1 MQYFSLLRSL
11 LLSLLLLVSA
21 TSAIE
26 IKVVSVTTEEGA
38 KPIDPASIKL
48 VPRPLSPSSIERVRN
63 VTVGEGDPMTGG
75 KRSGTGNA
83 ISYSGNWCGAM
94 QNAPTNNLVSSVSG
108 WLTAPVLDIRH
119 TENRTPQFAASW
131 MGIDGGENCRT
142 ALLQGGTTT
151 EIDANGSQTSKAWF
165 EWIPDAAYDIPSM
178 PVAPGDNIYIV
189 VEALSSTQGRITM
202 TNADQPFSIVIEL
215 TNGQPLCRRHAEWIV
230 ENFRVNSNRVP
241 FAKFDDI
248 WFQECEV
255 KLQNG
260 QTWGVDGSR
269 MYYMETVYDVPVC
282 RALEY
287 DNGIFLAESDGN

>member
-1 MQYFSLLRSL
+1 MRTFSLLVSL
-11 LLSLLLLVSA
+11 LLLLVS

-26 IKVVSVTTEEGA
+26 IKVVSVTAEDGA

-63 VTVGEGDPMTGG
+63 KTVEDGDPAHAGR
-75 KRSGTGNA
+75 RSATPANA
-83 ISYSGNWCGAM
+83 VSYSGNWCGAM
-94 QNAPTNNLVSSVSG
+94 QNAPASNLVSSVSG
-108 WLTAPVLDIRH
+108 WLTAPILDIRH

-151 EIDANGSQTSKAWF
+151 EIDANGFQTSKAWF
-165 EWIPDAAYDIPSM
+165 EWIPDAAYDIPNM
-178 PVAPGDNIYIV
+178 PVAPGDNIHIK
-189 VEALSSTQGRITM
+189 VEAITSRKGRITM

-215 TNGQPLCRRHAEWIV
+215 TDGQPLCRRHAEWIV
-230 ENFRVNSNRVP
+230 ENFRINSNRVP

>member
-1 MQYFSLLRSL
+1 MRTFSLLV
-11 LLSLLLLVSA
+11 SLLLLVVS

-26 IKVVSVTTEEGA
+26 IKVVSVTAEDGA

-63 VTVGEGDPMTGG
+63 KTVEDGDPAHAGR
-75 KRSGTGNA
+75 RSATPANA
-83 ISYSGNWCGAM
+83 VSYSGNWCGAM
-94 QNAPTNNLVSSVSG
+94 QNAPASNLVSSVSG
-108 WLTAPVLDIRH
+108 WLTAPILDIRH

-151 EIDANGSQTSKAWF
+151 EIDANGFQTSKAWF
-165 EWIPDAAYDIPSM
+165 EWIPDAAYDIPNM
-178 PVAPGDNIYIV
+178 PVAPGDNIHIK
-189 VEALSSTQGRITM
+189 VEAITSRKGRITM

-215 TNGQPLCRRHAEWIV
+215 TDGQPLCRRHAEWIV
-230 ENFRVNSNRVP
+230 ENFRINSNRVP

>member
-1 MQYFSLLRSL
+1 MRTFSLLV
-11 LLSLLLLVSA
+11 SLLLLVVS

-26 IKVVSVTTEEGA
+26 IKVVSVTAEDGA

-63 VTVGEGDPMTGG
+63 KTVEDGDPAHAGR
-75 KRSGTGNA
+75 RSATPANA
-83 ISYSGNWCGAM
+83 VSYSGNWCGAM
-94 QNAPTNNLVSSVSG
+94 QNASASNLVSSVSG
-108 WLTAPVLDIRH
+108 WLTAPILDIRH

-151 EIDANGSQTSKAWF
+151 EIDANGFQTSKAWF
-165 EWIPDAAYDIPSM
+165 EWIPDAAYDIPNM
-178 PVAPGDNIYIV
+178 PVAPGDNIHIK
-189 VEALSSTQGRITM
+189 VEAITSRKGRITM

-215 TNGQPLCRRHAEWIV
+215 TDGQPLCRRHAEWIV
-230 ENFRVNSNRVP
+230 ENFRINSNRVP

>member
-1 MQYFSLLRSL
+1 MRTFSL
-11 LLSLLLLVSA
+11 LLSLLLLLVST

-26 IKVVSVTTEEGA
+26 IKVVSVTAADGA

-63 VTVGEGDPMTGG
+63 RTAEDEPPMNGG
-75 KRSGTGNA
+75 RRSGTPGNA
-83 ISYSGNWCGAM
+83 VSYSGNWCGAM
-94 QNAPTNNLVSSVSG
+94 QNAPANNLVSSVSG
-108 WLTAPVLDIRH
+108 WLTAPILDIRH

-151 EIDANGSQTSKAWF
+151 EIDANGFQTSKAWF
-165 EWIPDAAYDIPSM
+165 EWIPDAAFDIPNM
-178 PVAPGDNIYIV
+178 PVAPGDNIHIK
-189 VEALSSTQGRITM
+189 VEALSSRQGRITM

-215 TNGQPLCRRHAEWIV
+215 TDGQPLCRRHAEWIV

>member
-1 MQYFSLLRSL
+1 MRTFSLLV
-11 LLSLLLLVSA
+11 SLLLLVVS

-26 IKVVSVTTEEGA
+26 IKVVSVTAEDGA

-63 VTVGEGDPMTGG
+63 KTVEDGDPAHAGR
-75 KRSGTGNA
+75 RSATPANA
-83 ISYSGNWCGAM
+83 VSYSGNWCGAM
-94 QNAPTNNLVSSVSG
+94 QNAPASNLVSSVSG
-108 WLTAPVLDIRH
+108 WLTAPILDIRH

-151 EIDANGSQTSKAWF
+151 EIDANGFQTSKAWF
-165 EWIPDAAYDIPSM
+165 EWIPDAAYDIPNM
-178 PVAPGDNIYIV
+178 PVAPGDNIHIE
-189 VEALSSTQGRITM
+189 VEAITSRKGRITM

-215 TNGQPLCRRHAEWIV
+215 TDGQPLCRRHAEWIV
-230 ENFRVNSNRVP
+230 ENFRINSNRVP